1 MSLKVMDGMRTLDG
15 ANYGLDI
22 PPANYANANT
32 MNGTGVDMADFF
44 ELIATAISG
53 VVTGTAV
60 ATVKVQESDTLGGTY
75 ADVSGASQVFTAAAE
90 SNLCKVISVDWKHP
104 DRKRFGRA
112 QNVVSVANAAF
123 IGVSTLRVQ
132 PKGGP
137 MTADTSVAAA

>member
-32 MNGTGVDMADFF
+32 MNGTGVDMNDFF
-44 ELIATAISG
+44 ELIAIAQAG
-53 VVTGTAV
+53 VIVGTAV
-60 ATVKVQESDTLGGTY
+60 ATVAVQECDTSGGTY
-75 ADVSGASQVFTAAAE
+75 ANVTGASVAFTAAAE
-90 SNLCKVISVDWKHP
+90 SNLCKIIDVDWKHP
-104 DRKRFGRA
+104 DRKRYARV
-112 QNVVSVANAAF
+112 QNVVSVANAAI

-137 MTADTSVAAA
+137 MTKDTSVDET